1 MKSLFKKPSLGAI
14 VICLFISSCQKEN
27 NVQEKDMF
35 TANEKIVIPAEAG
48 FAARSSEAVEYNTFY
63 GPAVQSG
70 NGYARSWVNIS
81 HDDKPLAI
89 GIEFTDGVLTQHPEE
104 GEETHAHH
112 TLLRLHQKAKELMP
126 FDHLT
131 MAYMV
136 AGHPPPGIYSV
147 PHFDFHFY
155 KMPLEQRLAIPEFAD
170 APSLFNNLPPAGYIP
185 AAYFRAPNEGIAQM
199 GTHFI
204 DLLSPEFHGQPF
216 THTFIYGSYDGSVTF
231 LEPMA
236 TLAFLQAGTTI
247 HKAIRQPQLFNPANT
262 HYPTRYSIWKDD
274 TKNRHYVALYDM
286 VLR

>member
-1 MKSLFKKPSLGAI
+1 
-14 VICLFISSCQKEN
+14 
-27 NVQEKDMF
+27 MF
-35 TANEKIVIPAEAG
+35 LRDNFQPAD
-48 FAARSSEAVEYNTFY
+48 FR
-63 GPAVQSG
+63 
-70 NGYARSWVNIS
+70 
-81 HDDKPLAI
+81 
-89 GIEFTDGVLTQHPEE
+89 
-104 GEETHAHH
+104 
-112 TLLRLHQKAKELMP
+112 RLIMSKLQ
-126 FDHLT
+126 
-131 MAYMV
+131 
-136 AGHPPPGIYSV
+136 I
-147 PHFDFHFY
+147 HFY

-236 TLAFLQAGTTI
+236 TLAFLQAGTTV